1 MTDSKRLIVAVDGPA
16 AAGKGTLA
24 RALAEH
30 LNLPYLDTGVLYRAV
45 ARQVVD
51 QGQDP
56 AIAGEE
62 QARALQP
69 NDLARDDL
77 RVPEMDRAAS
87 LVARQPK
94 VRAALLERQRD
105 FGRAH
110 GAVVDGRDI
119 GTVVF
124 PDADLKL
131 FITAS
136 PEVRARRRYQQRHGV
151 LCEDSA
157 ALQQEIEAIVARD
170 EQDASRETSPLR
182 PAETA
187 VQIVTDTLNA
197 QAVLERVLLTMR
209 ERQLL

>member
-1 MTDSKRLIVAVDGPA
+1 MTASRRLIIAVDGPA

-24 RALAEH
+24 RALAER
-30 LNLPYLDTGVLYRAV
+30 LSLPYLDTGVLYRAV

-51 QGQDP
+51 QGHDP
-56 AIAGEE
+56 AVQGEQ
-62 QARALQP
+62 QAKMLQP
-69 NDLARDDL
+69 ADMERGDL
-77 RVPEMDRAAS
+77 RVPEIDRAAS
-87 LVARQPK
+87 LVARQPG
-94 VRAALLERQRD
+94 VRAALLERQRA

-136 PEVRARRRYQQRHGV
+136 PEVRAQRRYQQRHGAS
-151 LCEDSA
+151 CMDSVVM
-157 ALQQEIEAIVARD
+157 QREVQAIVDRD

-182 PAETA
+182 PADTA
-187 VQIVTDTLNA
+187 VQIVTDTLDA
-197 QAVLERVLLTMR
+197 GAVLERVLATMR
-209 ERQLL
+209 ERHLL